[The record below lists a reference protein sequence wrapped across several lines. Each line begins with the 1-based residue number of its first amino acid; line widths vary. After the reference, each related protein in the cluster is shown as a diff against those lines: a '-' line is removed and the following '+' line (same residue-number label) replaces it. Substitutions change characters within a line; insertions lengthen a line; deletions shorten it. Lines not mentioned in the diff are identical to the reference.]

1 MEPII
6 ELNLKSLTFPP
17 AENAVLHDIH
27 FTVTEGEFV
36 AVAGKPASGKSM
48 FLHTL
53 TGAAAKFYEGNL
65 DGTVTICGRDQKEIP
80 LPQVCEFIGFM
91 FQEPQNQIV
100 SVTAENEVAFGVA
113 NLELSRE
120 EITSRVEEALS
131 YVGLSGMEQRKTTS
145 LSGGQ
150 AQRLVLAGIL
160 ALKTPVLILDQPAAE
175 LDLAGKRE
183 LYRHI
188 RRLNR
193 EKGVTVIMVM
203 DNGMKIEEYADRVIE
218 LEEGT
223 VIRELPASAYAVEK
237 ETVSVPAFQ
246 VKEDALVAVEDVS
259 YRYKGGICG
268 CENISFDVRRG
279 DFLGIMGKN
288 GSGKTTLL
296 KLMEG
301 LLLPKKGRVTVF
313 GETMNKKN
321 AASLRRRIG
330 FLFQNPDFQIF
341 SDTVKGEIAFGLRY
355 SDISEKEKERR
366 VNALLE
372 TVGLASYAE
381 EHPQKLSRSQR
392 QKLAF
397 ASALVHEPELLIADE
412 PTSGLS
418 EEDSHG
424 LMQLLSDFRV
434 KGGTVI
440 LVSHDPELT
449 KTYATTIVVLDHHH
463 LAGRFERDRFGKI
476 PEELLFQGGDGGCD

>member
-1 MEPII
+1 MDAMI
-6 ELNLKSLTFPP
+6 ELKLNSLIFPP
-17 AENAVLHDIH
+17 AKTAVLHDIH
-27 FTVTEGEFV
+27 FSVREGEFV

-53 TGAAAKFYEGNL
+53 TGAAVKFYEGVL
-65 DGTVTICGRDQKEIP
+65 DGNVIVCGKDQQEIP
-80 LPQVCEFIGFM
+80 LPEVCESIGFM

-100 SVTAENEVAFGVA
+100 SVTVENEVAFGVA
-113 NLELSRE
+113 NMGLSRK
-120 EITSRVEEALS
+120 EIHSRVEEALS

-160 ALKTPVLILDQPAAE
+160 ALKTPILILDQPAAE

-183 LYRHI
+183 LYHHI

-193 EKGVTVIMVM
+193 EKGVTVVMVM
-203 DNGMKIEEYADRVIE
+203 DNGVNVKEYADRVVVME
-218 LEEGT
+218 DGTLVEEF
-223 VIRELPASAYAVEK
+223 PASSYSVAR
-237 ETVSVPAFQ
+237 ETVSIPDFQ
-246 VKEDALVAVEDVS
+246 LQKDALVSVEDVS

-268 CENISFDVRRG
+268 CEDISFDVRRG

-301 LLLPKKGRVTVF
+301 LLTPEKGRVTIF
-313 GETMNKKN
+313 GERMNKKN

-341 SDTVKGEIAFGLRY
+341 ADKVKSEIAFALRY
-355 SDISEKEKERR
+355 SDLSEEEKERR

-372 TVGLASYAE
+372 TVGLSAYAE

-412 PTSGLS
+412 PTSGLG
-418 EEDSHG
+418 EEDCHG
-424 LMQLLSDFRV
+424 LMRLLTDFRAG
-434 KGGTVI
+434 GGTVI

-449 KTYATTIVVLDHHH
+449 KTYANTIVVLDQHRM
-463 LAGRFERDRFGKI
+463 AGRFDRTRFKEI
-476 PEELLFQGGDGGCD
+476 PEELLFQGGDESCV